1 MKKWLMSFMLFA
13 TIVLFI
19 TPAPANGRVYH
30 KTFIASGIGIKPPL
44 ILNDTIPKK
53 INLFQ
58 KFVNFLKFKKN
69 IRNAE
74 KERILAVIQ
83 STFFK
88 DSIMANARDI
98 RMLNDALTDTV
109 NQKFDSLVSLINAI
123 QLSEEEANKLP
134 HRDTADIIYNT
145 IVNDSVLND
154 LLNKILPILETKA
167 QENKNTIGELSLLKN
182 LQYFYGRVK
191 KPVDTFPGPGF
202 NEGLRLERKAPVYAF
217 FPAGMGGNYL
227 DYNFNVINTLIYDG
241 YALDGQTGRC
251 TDLGSGAATNVLES
265 ARQAGCK
272 VLLTVRGMSPRNMAV
287 FLQNKNGQ
295 EEALIG
301 YALALIQQ
309 QHANGV
315 NIQFSGLDSR
325 YRQSFATFINTLSDT
340 LMNAC
345 PGCRMIITIPPGN
358 ANSAYEINRLNN
370 PNVKFLIDFSE
381 NYPGRSS
388 GPIVPLKGDNGNGIE
403 PTVSRYLNS
412 NVPPSKFIL
421 GLPYYGAQWAIIPGI
436 NSSRFVKYLAL
447 DEITSHFTEPTLYD
461 PETAATFINVM
472 NMGKQ
477 LTGQIWYNDA
487 KVLNNIYDFI
497 LQNGL
502 GGLAVQPLQTKIGY
516 SKIWTGIGNKFL
528 KIDTLHFMMSLFVP
542 AMELYMDSI
551 KKEPFAVSWKY
562 FKGYDSL
569 FEKTYYLL
577 EHPCEKD
584 FIPGETDESAL
595 KDPLAKEA
603 VLKSRVEFFR
613 TSRIVQDFFA
623 VVALF
628 LLLVFVGFGYGYIY
642 KIRKKGR
649 SWKSRKIA
657 GAFLILLAALLIFFS
672 FLFMFVSD
680 AFPGFGPS
688 YNHCYNIPFQILLLI
703 IISGIIVGVLVM
715 RYLIFPLVKK
725 DDLP

>member
-1 MKKWLMSFMLFA
+1 MSFMLFA
-13 TIVLFI
+13 VTVFFI
-19 TPAPANGRVYH
+19 NPAPANGRVYH
-30 KTFIASGIGIKPPL
+30 KTFIPSGTGMKPPL
-44 ILNDTIPKK
+44 ILNDTIPGK

-58 KFVNFLKFKKN
+58 KFVHFLKFKKN
-69 IRNAE
+69 IRSAE
-74 KERILAVIQ
+74 KERILGVIQ
-83 STFFK
+83 STFLK

-98 RMLNDALTDTV
+98 RMLNDALRDTV

-145 IVNDSVLND
+145 IVDDSVLND

-167 QENKNTIGELSLLKN
+167 QENKNTIGEFSLLKN
-182 LQYFYGRVK
+182 LQYFYGRLK
-191 KPVDTFPGPGF
+191 RPVDTFPGPGF
-202 NEGLRLERKAPVYAF
+202 NEGLRLERKASVYAF

-241 YALDGQTGRC
+241 DALDGQTGRC
-251 TDLGSGAATNVLES
+251 TDLGDGAATNALES
-265 ARQAGCK
+265 ARQAGCQ
-272 VLLTVRGMSPRNMAV
+272 VLFTINGISPRNIAV

-295 EEALIG
+295 EETLIS
-301 YALALIQQ
+301 YTLTLIQQ
-309 QHANGV
+309 QHASGV
-315 NIQFSGLDSR
+315 NIRFSGLDSR
-325 YRQSFATFINTLSDT
+325 YRQNFTTFITALSDT
-340 LMNAC
+340 LMNTCA
-345 PGCRMIITIPPGN
+345 GCRIIITIPPGN
-358 ANSAYEINRLNN
+358 TNSAYDINRLNN

-388 GPIVPLKGDNGNGIE
+388 GPIIPLKGDNGNGIE

-421 GLPYYGAQWAIIPGI
+421 GLPYYGAQWTVVPQV
-436 NSSRFVKYLAL
+436 NSSQFVKYLPL
-447 DEITSHFTEPTLYD
+447 DEIASRFTGPTLYD
-461 PETAATFINVM
+461 PETAATFINIM
-472 NMGKQ
+472 NREKQ
-477 LTGQIWYNDA
+477 LAGQIWYNDA

-502 GGLAVQPLQTKIGY
+502 GGLAVQPLKTKIGY
-516 SKIWTGIGNKFL
+516 SNIWMGIGNKFL
-528 KIDTLHFMMSLFVP
+528 RIDTLHFMMRLFVP
-542 AMELYMDSI
+542 EMELYMDSI

-569 FEKTYYLL
+569 FEKIYFLL
-577 EHPCEKD
+577 EYPCKKD
-584 FIPGETDESAL
+584 FIPGETDGLEL

-603 VLKSRVEFFR
+603 ILKSRVVFFR
-613 TSRIVQDFFA
+613 TSRVVQDFFA
-623 VVALF
+623 GIALF
-628 LLLVFVGFGYGYIY
+628 LLLAFVGFGYGYIY

-649 SWKSRKIA
+649 SWRSRKTA

-703 IISGIIVGVLVM
+703 IISGIAVGVLVM

>member
-1 MKKWLMSFMLFA
+1 MSFMLFA
-13 TIVLFI
+13 VFALFI
-19 TPAPANGRVYH
+19 HPAPVNGRIYH
-30 KTFIASGIGIKPPL
+30 KTFMASGTGIKEPL
-44 ILNDTIPKK
+44 IVNDSIPKK
-53 INLFQ
+53 INLLQ
-58 KFVNFLKFKKN
+58 KLVNFLKFKKN
-69 IRNAE
+69 IRAAE
-74 KERILAVIQ
+74 KERILDIIQ
-83 STFFK
+83 GTFLK

-98 RMLNDALTDTV
+98 TMLNEALTDTV

-123 QLSEEEANKLP
+123 QLSEEANNRP
-134 HRDTADIIYNT
+134 RRDTADIIYNT
-145 IVNDSVLND
+145 IVNDSVLNN

-167 QENKNTIGELSLLKN
+167 RESKNMVGELSLLKN

-191 KPVDTFPGPGF
+191 KPVDTFQGPGF
-202 NEGLRLERKAPVYAF
+202 NEGLRLERKTPVYAF
-217 FPAGMGGNYL
+217 FPAEMGGNYL

-241 YALDGQTGRC
+241 YALDGQTGSC
-251 TDLGSGAATNVLES
+251 TDLGDGAVTNVLAS
-265 ARQAGCK
+265 AKQAGCK
-272 VLLTVRGMSPRNMAV
+272 VLFAIRGMSSRNISA

-295 EEALIG
+295 EGAFIRNV
-301 YALALIQQ
+301 LAFIQQ

-315 NIQFSGLDSR
+315 NIRFSGLDSR
-325 YRQSFATFINTLSDT
+325 YRRDFAAFVQELSDT
-340 LMNAC
+340 LMNTCA
-345 PGCRMIITIPPGN
+345 GCRVIITIPPGN
-358 ANSAYEINRLNN
+358 MNSAYEINRLNN

-381 NYPGRSS
+381 NYPRRSA
-388 GPIVPLKGDNGNGIE
+388 GPIVPLKGDNGNGME

-412 NVPPSKFIL
+412 NVPPSKFII
-421 GLPYYGAQWAIIPGI
+421 GLPYYGAQWTIVPGI
-436 NSSRFVKYLAL
+436 NNSRFVKYLPL
-447 DEITSHFTEPTLYD
+447 DEIASHFTGPTLYD
-461 PETAATFINVM
+461 PETAATFINIM
-472 NMGKQ
+472 NRGEQ
-477 LTGQIWYNDA
+477 LTGQIWYDDA
-487 KVLNNIYDFI
+487 KALNNIYDFI

-516 SKIWTGIGNKFL
+516 SNIWTGIGNKFL

-542 AMELYMDSI
+542 EMELYMDSI

-569 FEKTYYLL
+569 LEKIYFLL

-584 FIPGETDESAL
+584 FIPGETDELAL

-613 TSRIVQDFFA
+613 TSRVVQDFFA

-649 SWKSRKIA
+649 SWRSRKIA

-703 IISGIIVGVLVM
+703 IISGIVVGVLVM

-725 DDLP
+725 DDVP